1 MQHLFAYSSLRAYNF
16 KICLEINLFK
26 KIVKNNEYTT
36 KRKNILTFN
45 KREKLH
51 RLNEPN
57 NEMINSLRENVIRIY
72 DEHYMNCYVNNFM
85 NERLKLKDY
94 IDATVENVSSC
105 EIWNG
110 SKE

>member
-1 MQHLFAYSSLRAYNF
+1 
-16 KICLEINLFK
+16 
-26 KIVKNNEYTT
+26 
-36 KRKNILTFN
+36 
-45 KREKLH
+45 
-51 RLNEPN
+51 
-57 NEMINSLRENVIRIY
+57 MINSLRENVIRIY